1 MRSKALLLALVV
13 VVACGAGPFRGS
25 VVGNFPGS
33 AAGPATSAPIVN
45 AAAPTAA
52 YALRAPEFAQ
62 VAFKGPKGLTINY
75 DVSALG
81 AFDSAPIVCEDPGKP
96 QAKKPNFQTARS
108 YRLKLTNVPNS
119 QLALYPTL
127 TITAVSPRT
136 KAYLDHNALPI
147 EFSMQDLESVQAGNF
162 VTKVVFLPSQQYQNL
177 ALAGGASTVV
187 STQLPPGADPIV
199 EAQNRGAIIAV
210 VQLGNKDLEG
220 IELADVDAAA
230 ITAAQQFPISGVNAP
245 AFGSPAEESASHTAE
260 IPTVPLPKEQPVL
273 QKLDPVPSSGIPS
286 VIDSEWNDAR
296 F

>member
-45 AAAPTAA
+45 AAAPAAA

-119 QLALYPTL
+119 QLALYPTSTTTRFRSNSRSRIL
-127 TITAVSPRT
+127 KAFRRATSLRKSSSFPRSSIRIS
-136 KAYLDHNALPI
+136 LWP
-147 EFSMQDLESVQAGNF
+147 
-162 VTKVVFLPSQQYQNL
+162 
-177 ALAGGASTVV
+177 
-187 STQLPPGADPIV
+187 
-199 EAQNRGAIIAV
+199 
-210 VQLGNKDLEG
+210 
-220 IELADVDAAA
+220 AAR
-230 ITAAQQFPISGVNAP
+230 
-245 AFGSPAEESASHTAE
+245 
-260 IPTVPLPKEQPVL
+260 
-273 QKLDPVPSSGIPS
+273 
-286 VIDSEWNDAR
+286 AR
-296 F
+296 L